1 MRHNKQA
8 APIVAKFAEQTC
20 RSLRSAQWHRQRDT
34 PAWRKFNGIGE
45 ESPPTQPQTPQA
57 QPRPKAPQVH
67 REAGLKGELERIEGE
82 LVTLSERLAEATT
95 KRDLASELSLHRT
108 LDCKR
113 EIMRKLRLANPEITR
128 EDGSMIPAQSVF
140 AYVTKVRAHLSAL
153 PQRIASAL
161 SAEVALEGQ
170 RRIAAEIDRVLEE
183 ASHLELDES

>member
-1 MRHNKQA
+1 
-8 APIVAKFAEQTC
+8 
-20 RSLRSAQWHRQRDT
+20 
-34 PAWRKFNGIGE
+34 
-45 ESPPTQPQTPQA
+45 
-57 QPRPKAPQVH
+57 VH
-67 REAGLKGELERIEGE
+67 REAGLKGELERIEAE
-82 LVTLSERLAEATT
+82 LVTLSERLAEAGEE
-95 KRDLASELSLHRT
+95 RDLASELSLHRT
-108 LDCKR
+108 IDTKR